1 MNTARIFLTGA
12 TGFIGSY
19 VLQDCLG
26 AGYKVRVSVRREEQA
41 RSLKHQFAS
50 QAGELEFVVIP
61 DISQQE
67 AFGDSLSD
75 VDYVLHIASPMPGKG
90 EDFKTD
96 YLRPAMD
103 GTQAILSAARASN
116 SVKRVIITSSVLANI
131 PLGDMNATDLHVK
144 GMWNRLT
151 ARWLH
156 TTFTVN
162 SKANFFQE
170 DDSLNIKVD
179 PDMEFPEGMA
189 GDGPKY
195 QASKILAHQAARAM
209 IEKEK
214 PAFPVITI
222 HPVFVLGPTLL
233 ERSAKDIGGINAWFW
248 GSLGADS
255 APFPP
260 AMVDVRDVAE
270 AHVRAIHAPVDKP
283 MTEFLI
289 DGQVTGWDTVADLVE
304 KKYRQLSLNWKRP
317 FPKGMEVDV
326 TRAETTLGMKWRP
339 IRDTFS
345 DLIEQQ
351 LSYST

>member
-1 MNTARIFLTGA
+1 MTTARIFLTGA

-19 VLQDCLG
+19 VLQNCLK
-26 AGYKVRVSVRREEQA
+26 AGYKVRVSVRKEEQVQ
-41 RSLKHQFAS
+41 SLKAQFAS
-50 QAGELEFVVIP
+50 HGELDFVVVP
-61 DISQQE
+61 DISQAE
-67 AFGDSLSD
+67 AFGNALSD

-90 EDFKTD
+90 DDFKTD
-96 YLRPAMD
+96 YLRPSVD

-131 PLGDMNATDLHVK
+131 PLGEMNATDLHVK
-144 GMWNRLT
+144 
-151 ARWLH
+151 
-156 TTFTVN
+156 
-162 SKANFFQE
+162 E

-179 PDMEFPEGMA
+179 PNMEFPEGMA

-214 PAFPVITI
+214 PAFSVITI

-233 ERSAKDIGGINAWFW
+233 ERSAKDISGINAWFW
-248 GSLGADS
+248 GSLGGDS

-260 AMVDVRDVAE
+260 ALVDVRDVAD

-283 MTEFLI
+283 LTEVLI
-289 DGQVTGWDTVADLVE
+289 DGQVTAWDTVADLVE
-304 KKYRQLSLNWKRP
+304 KKYPQLSLNWKRP

-326 TRAETTLGMKWRP
+326 TRAETMLGMKWRP
-339 IRDTFS
+339 IEDTFG
-345 DLIEQQ
+345 DLIKQQ
-351 LSYST
+351 LNYS

>member
-19 VLQDCLG
+19 VLQKCLK
-26 AGYKVRVSVRREEQA
+26 AGYKVRVSVRKEEQIGL
-41 RSLKHQFAS
+41 LKDQFAS
-50 QAGELEFVVIP
+50 QGELEFVVIP
-61 DISQQE
+61 DISRPE
-67 AFGDSLSD
+67 AFGNALSD

-90 EDFKTD
+90 DDFKTD

-131 PLGDMNATDLHVK
+131 PLGEMMATDLHVK
-144 GMWNRLT
+144 E
-151 ARWLH
+151 
-156 TTFTVN
+156 
-162 SKANFFQE
+162 ANFCEE

-214 PAFPVITI
+214 PTFPVITI

-233 ERSAKDIGGINAWFW
+233 ERSAKDISGINAWFW
-248 GSLGADS
+248 RSLSADS

-289 DGQVTGWDTVADLVE
+289 DGQVNGWDTVAGSIE
-304 KKYRQLSLNWKRP
+304 KKYPQLSLNWKRP
-317 FPKGMEVDV
+317 FSKGMEVDV
-326 TRAETTLGMKWRP
+326 TRAETVLGMKWRP
-339 IRDTFS
+339 IEDTFS

-351 LSYST
+351 LSYSE

>member
-1 MNTARIFLTGA
+1 
-12 TGFIGSY
+12 
-19 VLQDCLG
+19 
-26 AGYKVRVSVRREEQA
+26 
-41 RSLKHQFAS
+41 
-50 QAGELEFVVIP
+50 
-61 DISQQE
+61 
-67 AFGDSLSD
+67 
-75 VDYVLHIASPMPGKG
+75 
-90 EDFKTD
+90 
-96 YLRPAMD
+96 
-103 GTQAILSAARASN
+103 
-116 SVKRVIITSSVLANI
+116 
-131 PLGDMNATDLHVK
+131 
-144 GMWNRLT
+144 
-151 ARWLH
+151 
-156 TTFTVN
+156 
-162 SKANFFQE
+162 QE

-195 QASKILAHQAARAM
+195 QASKILAHQAARAI
-209 IEKEK
+209 IEKKK

-233 ERSAKDIGGINAWFW
+233 ERSAKDISGINAWFW
-248 GSLGADS
+248 SSLGAET

-304 KKYRQLSLNWKRP
+304 KNYPQLSLNWKRP

-326 TRAETTLGMKWRP
+326 TRAETTLGMKWRL

>member
-1 MNTARIFLTGA
+1 MKTARIFLTGA

-19 VLQDCLG
+19 VLHDCLK
-26 AGYKVRVSVRREEQA
+26 AGYKVRVSVRKEEQA
-41 RSLKHQFAS
+41 ESLKHHFAS
-50 QAGELEFVVIP
+50 HAGELDFIVIP
-61 DISQQE
+61 DISTQE
-67 AFGDSLSD
+67 AFGNALND

-90 EDFKTD
+90 DDFKTD

-103 GTQAILSAARASN
+103 GTHAILSAARASN
-116 SVKRVIITSSVLANI
+116 TVKRVIITSSVLANI

-144 GMWNRLT
+144 
-151 ARWLH
+151 
-156 TTFTVN
+156 
-162 SKANFFQE
+162 E
-170 DDSLNIKVD
+170 DDSQNIEVD
-179 PDMEFPEGMA
+179 PDMDFPEGMA

-233 ERSAKDIGGINAWFW
+233 ERSAKDIGGMNAWFW

-283 MTEFLI
+283 LTEFLI
-289 DGQVTGWDTVADLVE
+289 DGQVTGWDSVADLVE
-304 KKYRQLSLNWKRP
+304 KKYPQLSLNWKRP

-326 TRAETTLGMKWRP
+326 TRAETMLGMKWRP

-351 LSYST
+351 LTYST